1 MTITMNIAL
10 LVLRLVVGLTLA
22 GHGAQKLFGWFGGPG
37 IDRFRQGFEKQGL
50 KPAWLWISLAIVGEV
65 GGGVSVALGF
75 LTPLGAAGIF
85 GAMFMAMFKNHWKN
99 GFWLQKGGYEYTL
112 VLLAVSIALGLIG
125 PGSYSLDALFGIGLP
140 EALLFS
146 VLAIAALLVDVI
158 GILISRRP
166 ARATSSEGMS
176 RAS

>member
-1 MTITMNIAL
+1 MTITMNVAL

-85 GAMFMAMFKNHWKN
+85 GAMFMAMFKSHWKN

-125 PGSYSLDALFGIGLP
+125 PGS
-140 EALLFS
+140 
-146 VLAIAALLVDVI
+146 
-158 GILISRRP
+158 
-166 ARATSSEGMS
+166 
-176 RAS
+176 